1 MNDKQ
6 EMDVA
11 NAKARYEMT
20 ISELENET
28 EEFEFLRSELEKV
41 NDEFEF
47 LRSGLDE
54 VNEEFEFLQ
63 ELHEKRSSKLTQD
76 VIKAWSAY
84 QSARIDAELAKKHAA
99 SAIEFIKASMEEQQ

>member
-1 MNDKQ
+1 MNT
-6 EMDVA
+6 ESDVA

-20 ISELENET
+20 
-28 EEFEFLRSELEKV
+28 RSE
-41 NDEFEF
+41 
-47 LRSGLDE
+47 LDE
-54 VNEEFEFLQ
+54 VNEEFEFLK
-63 ELHEKRSSKLTQD
+63 ESYEKRSSKLTQD

>member
-11 NAKARYEMT
+11 NAKARYEM
-20 ISELENET
+20 IRSELENET
-28 EEFEFLRSELEKV
+28 EEFEFLKESY
-41 NDEFEF
+41 
-47 LRSGLDE
+47 
-54 VNEEFEFLQ
+54 
-63 ELHEKRSSKLTQD
+63 EKRSSKLTQD

>member
-11 NAKARYEMT
+11 NAKARYEM
-20 ISELENET
+20 IRSELENET
-28 EEFEFLRSELEKV
+28 EEFEFLKES
-41 NDEFEF
+41 
-47 LRSGLDE
+47 
-54 VNEEFEFLQ
+54 
-63 ELHEKRSSKLTQD
+63 HEKRSGKLTQD

-84 QSARIDAELAKKHAA
+84 QSARIDAELAKKHTA